1 MRAPLLT
8 LLTALALAAAA
19 GTPTLAAGK
28 PNPNRGK
35 SLYKASCKS
44 CHGTGGEAKTLSP
57 LTKTQAQWQK
67 FFKAGVAGC
76 ARKAEAKN
84 GKPLLP
90 QDLLDMETYLVAHA
104 ADSDQ
109 PETCGQ

>member
-1 MRAPLLT
+1 MRAPLIS
-8 LLTALALAAAA
+8 LLAALAFAAA
-19 GTPTLAAGK
+19 GTTAPAAGK
-28 PNPNRGK
+28 TNPNRGK

-44 CHGTGGEAKTLSP
+44 CHGTGGEGKTLSP

-67 FFKAGVAGC
+67 FFKTGAAAC
-76 ARKAEAKN
+76 AKKAEAKN
-84 GKPLLP
+84 GKALLP
-90 QDLLDMETYLVAHA
+90 QDLADMEAYLVAHA

>member
-1 MRAPLLT
+1 MRAPLIS
-8 LLTALALAAAA
+8 LLAVLAFAAA
-19 GTPTLAAGK
+19 GTTAPAAGK
-28 PNPNRGK
+28 ANPNRGK

-67 FFKAGVAGC
+67 FFKAAVTGC

>member
-1 MRAPLLT
+1 MRAPLT
-8 LLTALALAAAA
+8 ILLTALAFAATATAA
-19 GTPTLAAGK
+19 PAAGK

-44 CHGTGGEAKTLSP
+44 CHGKGGEAKTLSP

-67 FFKAGVAGC
+67 FFKAGATGC
-76 ARKAEAKN
+76 AKKAEAKH
-84 GKPLLP
+84 GKPLQP
-90 QDLLDMETYLVAHA
+90 QDLADMETYLVAHA

>member
-1 MRAPLLT
+1 MRAPLIS
-8 LLTALALAAAA
+8 LLAVLAFAAAA
-19 GTPTLAAGK
+19 TTAPAAGK
-28 PNPNRGK
+28 ANPNRGK

-67 FFKAGVAGC
+67 FFKASVAGC
-76 ARKAEAKN
+76 AKKAEARN